1 MMIQSVPGNLFQAF
15 HHPGREQAFI
25 PIDHVNHAVLE
36 IDFPDIVF
44 IHQIGAVAAVKPPVH
59 FLFNL
64 FDFPQKFHLTVLTM
78 QLSIP
83 AIMAQLSSIVM
94 QYIDASMVG
103 HLGSG
108 EAASIG
114 LMSSSTWMMGGLCSA
129 LSVGFT
135 VQVAHFIG
143 AKEEDKARGIV
154 RQGLAVAVIFSCIL
168 LIFGV
173 LIHQKLPLWLG
184 GEEGIRE
191 NAAVYF
197 LIYCL

>member
-78 QLSIP
+78 QNNL
-83 AIMAQLSSIVM
+83 V
-94 QYIDASMVG
+94 YIGEIGRASCRERVF
-103 HLGSG
+103 
-108 EAASIG
+108 G
-114 LMSSSTWMMGGLCSA
+114 L
-129 LSVGFT
+129 V
-135 VQVAHFIG
+135 
-143 AKEEDKARGIV
+143 
-154 RQGLAVAVIFSCIL
+154 
-168 LIFGV
+168 
-173 LIHQKLPLWLG
+173 
-184 GEEGIRE
+184 
-191 NAAVYF
+191 
-197 LIYCL
+197 